1 MTRQLPKTALK
12 AVRGAMFASVV
23 GVSVGLLLVAPTA
36 AQQPALGSTNSVVID
51 LGVLDG
57 GGGHLLPDVIAG
69 QPALAVGDDFTP
81 LPPAQKPISRLKG
94 PLANRSIE
102 LTLPSEQPAL
112 SNTRNNTAAP
122 APVKASPLA
131 PVKASTLAPVKASPP
146 PPKHSA
152 APAPA
157 VAAAQ
162 PTPLVP
168 EPPAPA
174 VTLPP
179 APTAPTTAPTED
191 TPPPPPTQTA
201 APAPTTPRDGD
212 ETRILFEAGLANLND
227 VAKAELDSL
236 AKQMKSDT
244 GIRLQLQ
251 AYAAGTNETAPD
263 ALSRALARRLSLSRA
278 LKVRSHLIEQGVRST
293 RMDVRALG
301 VNAERGP
308 ADRVD
313 AVIVRR

>member
-23 GVSVGLLLVAPTA
+23 GVSVGLLLAAPTA
-36 AQQPALGSTNSVVID
+36 AQQPALGSTNSMVID

-122 APVKASPLA
+122 
-131 PVKASTLAPVKASPP
+131 APVKASPP